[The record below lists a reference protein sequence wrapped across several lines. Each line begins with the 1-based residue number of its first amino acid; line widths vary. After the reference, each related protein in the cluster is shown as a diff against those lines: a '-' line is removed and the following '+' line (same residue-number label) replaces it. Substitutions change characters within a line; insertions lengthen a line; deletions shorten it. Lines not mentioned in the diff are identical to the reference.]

1 MHKLAQGHRVLGL
14 DLGNAKLKALYL
26 ESANGE
32 AQRCVWDSMPLPV
45 TNDRSLDF
53 QLYVPLQLQ
62 AFLSSH
68 AVEKADI
75 EYVVVCCSHSF
86 GFDPYSESIRHLKQ
100 VLHAF
105 FEAVPV
111 GLVRADGVLTALD
124 DIDDL
129 SDDALYAYVFTNFY
143 GSAWLGS
150 QCIEQG
156 LSLDMGTTTLDIIP
170 IRDGRVDPAG
180 LTGLTGLSDPAQPD
194 DPGHSAAASD
204 YLRFRYLR
212 DRIHWLGM
220 TVTPLEK
227 LCQRVR
233 SGGKSYQVVPRN
245 YRTDNL
251 FARLCS
257 ESTASTSTSTS
268 TSTLSRVQALLQRH
282 AYDQYFPDAAAAHRA
297 LAESIGLDR
306 HLLSLKEAEEVQSV
320 FLEAFIAQAA
330 AAIERVLRE
339 EFGPPAQ
346 WRELQVAAFALGAEA
361 VLIPALTRLGFQAH
375 QWVTLDYRKSEGLW
389 SASSVFAMA
398 LLALEHLGGQLHW
411 R

>member
-1 MHKLAQGHRVLGL
+1 M
-14 DLGNAKLKALYL
+14 
-26 ESANGE
+26 
-32 AQRCVWDSMPLPV
+32 
-45 TNDRSLDF
+45 
-53 QLYVPLQLQ
+53 
-62 AFLSSH
+62 
-68 AVEKADI
+68 
-75 EYVVVCCSHSF
+75 
-86 GFDPYSESIRHLKQ
+86 
-100 VLHAF
+100 
-105 FEAVPV
+105 
-111 GLVRADGVLTALD
+111 
-124 DIDDL
+124 
-129 SDDALYAYVFTNFY
+129 
-143 GSAWLGS
+143 
-150 QCIEQG
+150 
-156 LSLDMGTTTLDIIP
+156 
-170 IRDGRVDPAG
+170 
-180 LTGLTGLSDPAQPD
+180 
-194 DPGHSAAASD
+194 
-204 YLRFRYLR
+204 
-212 DRIHWLGM
+212 
-220 TVTPLEK
+220 
-227 LCQRVR
+227 
-233 SGGKSYQVVPRN
+233 VPRN

-339 EFGPPAQ
+339 EKAAE